1 MTDEKQAPR
10 LTIRDYKAPAR
21 EVTDIPWPGNA
32 GKLVGLL
39 CPLTVSE
46 LQAAHF
52 EAIEYFQRKVQP
64 NDGMSMRDF
73 LLEEDVQECF
83 LFLLQPGSKRPK
95 DRLFKDADEARVS
108 LDPDELRYFQDA
120 YAHLSEVRLRAMGI
134 WDAAR
139 TSTKRPWAE
148 KA

>member
-1 MTDEKQAPR
+1 MVDEKTPPR

-32 GKLVGLL
+32 SKRVGLL
-39 CPLTVSE
+39 CPLTVAE
-46 LQAAHF
+46 LQLAHF
-52 EAIEYFQRKVQP
+52 EAIEYFARKVQP

-83 LFLLQPGSKRPK
+83 LFLLQPGTKRPK
-95 DRLFKDADEARVS
+95 DRLFKDADEARSS

-120 YAHLSEVRLRAMGI
+120 YAHLCEVRLRAMGL
-134 WDAAR
+134 WDE
-139 TSTKRPWAE
+139 TSRATTKRPWVE
-148 KA
+148 